1 MHARAQVAEFL
12 QGNCSNPD
20 AAAALGL
27 SAAEAASML
36 PLKPRQCVVVVHDSF
51 LMSNG
56 GECWLDNLYL
66 KLSRKAVKPRASF
79 IAAGASGDAG
89 YQEVSPSSLYV
100 TNITLQSDFRGKAGG
115 IVLYE
120 DNSNLFLQGADSF
133 VQSCPCRK
141 IHSSEAFSAGL
152 CLRQRGTA
160 TLPLVGTRSSETARI
175 RSRRPAPAQLPRHRN
190 RTIPRRF
197 GGLGPTILLPGQL
210 FPCCEASMRLSC
222 RLCPDA

>member
-160 TLPLVGTRSSETARI
+160 TLPLVGTRSSETARAG
-175 RSRRPAPAQLPRHRN
+175 PVTAPESAAAGQPRLN
-190 RTIPRRF
+190 SQDTE
-197 GGLGPTILLPGQL
+197 TVL
-210 FPCCEASMRLSC
+210 FRVVSGV
-222 RLCPDA
+222 